1 MLEVPVSLPVL
12 VDRREGQGEFYVVTV
27 SIFHRFH
34 LPEAR
39 ANTDPSNLI
48 LSFQTFW

>member
-1 MLEVPVSLPVL
+1 MANVP
-12 VDRREGQGEFYVVTV
+12 VVTV

-39 ANTDPSNLI
+39 ANTDPSDTVLPDI
-48 LSFQTFW
+48 LVVPLLQVGEGA